1 MESIVV
7 AIGLAAVAW
16 VGVLFVRGGLVAGCL
31 AVLVAGIG
39 LGHPWFHLD
48 VGPVPLTTDRVL
60 WLALVVQ
67 YVAWRRL
74 GRTDP
79 KPWRVADVALLAFVG
94 VLVASTF
101 THDWRAR
108 GMQPVA
114 RLGFFYLMPW
124 GLYWVA
130 RQAEITQRSIQ
141 AVLAVLVALGSYLA
155 TTAMAEV
162 AGWDAMVFPR
172 YIASPEYPEFLGR
185 ARGPLLNPVGNG
197 VLLGT
202 CLAAVLV
209 AWPRCNRLG
218 KLVVV
223 ALAAWMAAGLY
234 CTLTRSVW
242 LGGVLGLLVVLAL
255 PATKAW
261 RAAVLGGAGLA
272 ALLVAGTQWDRL
284 MAFERDRGLSARETA
299 DSVEL
304 RPMLAEI
311 AWRMFR
317 DRPVFG
323 CGFGQY
329 LEENRDYVAD
339 RSSPRPLEKARP
351 YVQHN
356 LVLSL
361 LTETGLVG
369 AGLFVLVLVGWT
381 RDAWTLWRRPTAP
394 PWARRFALVF
404 LALVAN
410 YGVNGMFHDMSLIP
424 MVHAVLFFVAGL
436 SEGVSA
442 HAGRSRSGW
451 NDRPAMDLDRPE
463 VYRIG
468 AGA

>member
-1 MESIVV
+1 MESINV
-7 AIGLAAVAW
+7 AIGLAAAAW
-16 VGVLFVRGGLVAGCL
+16 LGVLFVRGGLVAGCL
-31 AVLVAGIG
+31 AVLVAGICF
-39 LGHPWFHLD
+39 GHPWFHLD

-60 WLALVVQ
+60 WVALVVQ
-67 YVAWRRL
+67 SMAWRWL

-79 KPWRVADVALLAFVG
+79 KPWRLADTLLLAFIA
-94 VLVASTF
+94 VLVASTLA
-101 THDWRAR
+101 HDWHAR
-108 GMQPVA
+108 GWQPVA
-114 RLGFFYLMPW
+114 RLGLFYLMPL

-130 RQAEITQRSIQ
+130 RQAELTERSVRTVF
-141 AVLAVLVALGSYLA
+141 AVLTALGTYLA
-155 TTAMAEV
+155 VTAIAEV
-162 AGWDAMVFPR
+162 AGWDALVFPR
-172 YIASPEYPEFLGR
+172 YIASSEHAEFLGR
-185 ARGPLLNPVGNG
+185 ARGPLLNPMGNG

-202 CLAAVLV
+202 CLAAVLM

-223 ALAAWMAAGLY
+223 ALAALMAAGLY
-234 CTLTRSVW
+234 GTLTRSVW
-242 LGGVLGLLVVLAL
+242 LGGALGLLVVVTL
-255 PATKAW
+255 PATMGW
-261 RAAVLGGAGLA
+261 RAAVLAAGGLA

-284 MAFERDRGLSARETA
+284 VAFERDRGLSARETA

-311 AWRMFR
+311 AARMFR

-329 LEENRDYVAD
+329 LEENRNYLAD
-339 RSSPRPLEKARP
+339 RSSERPLEKARP

-356 LVLSL
+356 LLLSL

-369 AGLFVLVLVGWT
+369 AGLFALILVCWIRG
-381 RDAWTLWRRPTAP
+381 AWTLWRTHHAP
-394 PWARRFALVF
+394 PWARQFALVF
-404 LALVAN
+404 LALLAN
-410 YGVNGMFHDMSLIP
+410 YGINGMFHDMSLVP
-424 MVHAVLFFVAGL
+424 MVHAVVFFAAGL
-436 SEGVSA
+436 HAGVSA

-451 NDRPAMDLDRPE
+451 NDRPAVDLDRLE

>member
-1 MESIVV
+1 
-7 AIGLAAVAW
+7 AAAW

-31 AVLVAGIG
+31 AVLAGGIC

-48 VGPVPLTTDRVL
+48 LGPVPLTTDRVL
-60 WLALVVQ
+60 WVALVVQ

-79 KPWRVADVALLAFVG
+79 KPWRVADVALLAFLG

-101 THDWRAR
+101 AHDWRAR
-108 GMQPVA
+108 GLQPVA
-114 RLGFFYLMPW
+114 RLVFFYLMPL

-130 RQAEITQRSIQ
+130 RQAELTERSVR
-141 AVLAVLVALGSYLA
+141 AVLAVLVALGIYLA
-155 TTAMAEV
+155 TTAIAEV
-162 AGWDAMVFPR
+162 ASWDAMVFPR
-172 YIASPEYPEFLGR
+172 YIASPEHPEFLGR
-185 ARGPLLNPVGNG
+185 ARGPLLNPMGNG

-209 AWPRCNRLG
+209 GWPRCNRLG

-223 ALAAWMAAGLY
+223 ALAALMAAGLY

-242 LGGVLGLLVVLAL
+242 LGGALGLLVVVTL

-261 RAAVLGGAGLA
+261 RAAVFAGAGLV
-272 ALLVAGTQWDRL
+272 ALLVVGTQWDRL

-317 DRPVFG
+317 DRPIFG

-329 LEENRDYVAD
+329 LEENRNYLAD
-339 RSSPRPLEKARP
+339 RSSERPLEKARP

-369 AGLFVLVLVGWT
+369 AALFALVLVCWI
-381 RDAWTLWRRPTAP
+381 RQAWTLWRTREAP
-394 PWARRFALVF
+394 PWARQFALVF

-410 YGVNGMFHDMSLIP
+410 YGVNGMFHDMSLVP
-424 MVHAVLFFVAGL
+424 MVHAALFFAAGL
-436 SEGVSA
+436 NAGVSA

-451 NDRPAMDLDRPE
+451 NDRPAVDLDRPE